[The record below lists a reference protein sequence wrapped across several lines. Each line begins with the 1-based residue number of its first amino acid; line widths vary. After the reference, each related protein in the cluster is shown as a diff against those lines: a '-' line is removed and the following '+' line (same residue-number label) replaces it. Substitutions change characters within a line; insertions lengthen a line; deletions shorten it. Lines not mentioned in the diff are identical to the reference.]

1 MINLFTYLLRQL
13 FATIDGL
20 IYWAGAELYDLMIA
34 IAEAKVFEDTT
45 ILTVA
50 GRVYQLLGLIMLFKM
65 IFSFLMYVIN
75 PDELMDKKKGVG
87 NIIKRIIITL
97 VLIVI
102 TPWAFE
108 QSRNLQIYVIDDKV
122 IEYFVFGQSKPS
134 NASAGYNLMYITGK
148 SFVAPYRCKDE
159 KCVDTEQDSVVCG
172 SDWDEQLP
180 DINKDGTIPTDG
192 LYLGKCAYGAGS
204 NKDFAKDLY
213 AATTLDENGHYDLRA
228 LMRIGAA
235 TEDDFLEA
243 LNGARAFAEYQIL
256 WSTLVG
262 IFICYMLLV
271 MCIDM
276 AVRSV
281 KLAFYEIIA
290 PIPIVSYVGFK
301 EGKDS
306 MLNKWFSQCLKTYAD
321 LFTRIAGLQI
331 AVFFIDE
338 IADTGFA
345 KNDLFVNIFLILGAL
360 TFAKELPK
368 ILEGMGVKF
377 GGGGGFN
384 LKKKF
389 TDNMAGSRFLQRS
402 ANMGMGMVGGLG
414 ANLAHR
420 VQNTGKGI
428 SRGGRAIKD
437 MVGGRG
443 FANAMK
449 DNTRIGQ
456 RFSRIGS
463 AYRDSRASGKGLVR
477 SAWSAGKENAQF
489 NRDTSSDRG
498 GSLIGGAISG
508 ARAASKGDKFSLNS
522 GVSGMRAARD
532 ARNERDSAYESG
544 ATTFGRTV
552 SSVQQSIGATTLAQ
566 RYDKAFESRKN
577 LKNQVD
583 AIDKEMDSFGRKNNV
598 DVRGA
603 SLSGYSSG
611 ISGLSE
617 GYAEIMSKIDAA
629 KQSGARSIS
638 VRDAATGRMQ
648 SIKAHEF
655 EKLSKDMQAY
665 AFDQIAAGSA
675 VQSGTGAALGQ
686 DVKINAMITA
696 LDNSTSTAQRNDGTG
711 YNYSTYTTTSYSS
724 RVSGVKDANNQTI
737 LDQGSDKYKTA
748 KANDVTAKPKNN
760 SGKK

>member
-1 MINLFTYLLRQL
+1 MVNSVINLIEWAFRNLLAL
-13 FATIDGL
+13 VDGL
-20 IYWAGAELYDLMIA
+20 IYEAGARLYDLMIA

-148 SFVAPYRCKDE
+148 SFVAPYYCANETCEDKSE
-159 KCVDTEQDSVVCG
+159 TTLEVCG
-172 SDWDEQLP
+172 ADWDERLP
-180 DINKDGTIPTDG
+180 NIDASGTVTNTSVF
-192 LYLGKCAYGAGS
+192 KCGHGAASKNGY
-204 NKDFAKDLY
+204 AVDLY
-213 AATTLDENGHYDLRA
+213 KATTLDGDGHYDLMA
-228 LMRIGAA
+228 LMRVGAA
-235 TEDDFLEA
+235 NSGLAIFDDI
-243 LNGARAFAEYQIL
+243 RAYSNYQFL

-281 KLAFYEIIA
+281 KLAFYEMIA

-384 LKKKF
+384 LKKKYSSPGLS
-389 TDNMAGSRFLQRS
+389 MALGAGAGL
-402 ANMGMGMVGGLG
+402 VGGMA
-414 ANLAHR
+414 ANWQA
-420 VQNTGKGI
+420 
-428 SRGGRAIKD
+428 SR
-437 MVGGRG
+437 
-443 FANAMK
+443 
-449 DNTRIGQ
+449 
-456 RFSRIGS
+456 
-463 AYRDSRASGKGLVR
+463 
-477 SAWSAGKENAQF
+477 
-489 NRDTSSDRG
+489 
-498 GSLIGGAISG
+498 
-508 ARAASKGDKFSLNS
+508 
-522 GVSGMRAARD
+522 
-532 ARNERDSAYESG
+532 
-544 ATTFGRTV
+544 
-552 SSVQQSIGATTLAQ
+552 
-566 RYDKAFESRKN
+566 
-577 LKNQVD
+577 
-583 AIDKEMDSFGRKNNV
+583 
-598 DVRGA
+598 
-603 SLSGYSSG
+603 
-611 ISGLSE
+611 
-617 GYAEIMSKIDAA
+617 
-629 KQSGARSIS
+629 QSGRNPFKSTFSALGG
-638 VRDAATGRMQ
+638 AATGFGRGAFAGAKDKDGFGIAKGMGAAGKGGQKIVRNAGTSLGGRVIAGAQQRMGIDTEADRYKKKFDKQDDWQKARKGLEEYASGEVLKDNAFTVGSVEWTDVTGTKVRSNGVNLSLLRAEIQRMQ
-648 SIKAHEF
+648 SDSSGRYTAAE
-655 EKLSKDMQAY
+655 
-665 AFDQIAAGSA
+665 IANK
-675 VQSGTGAALGQ
+675 QSMLGAAEKEA
-686 DVKINAMITA
+686 KIQWINNN
-696 LDNSTSTAQRNDGTG
+696 LSNSQVAAYFKQLNDAEDYLKMEKSSDFSQISANKKAIEDAVGERFSPEVTKAQ
-711 YNYSTYTTTSYSS
+711 
-724 RVSGVKDANNQTI
+724 
-737 LDQGSDKYKTA
+737 KTKEA
-748 KANDVTAKPKNN
+748 SKPSKN
-760 SGKK
+760 